1 LTWVKADSRPRG
13 HPALLDDPAERPF
26 AMTTRPGL
34 LRALTPDRILLG
46 LTLAALLGG
55 TAAWALGAAE
65 PAHAAW
71 GLGTGVVLTALLAAI
86 ARDLWHGRTGVDL
99 LAAFSMAGALLL
111 GEHLAGI
118 IVALMYA
125 GGTALEAF
133 AERRAG
139 AELTALLGRAPR
151 EAHRERDGALEV
163 VPVEQVAVG
172 DRLLVRTG
180 EAVPV
185 DGAVLDGPAILDEAA
200 LTGEPLPVE
209 HAAGERVRSGALNAG
224 APFSLRAIATAEAS
238 TYAGIV
244 RLVAD
249 AREQKA
255 PFVRMADRYSLLFLP
270 ATLLV
275 ATAAWLLTGDPAR
288 ALAVLVVA
296 TPCPLILAA
305 PVAMVAGISAA
316 ARRGVL
322 VKGGGALE
330 TLARAEILVLDKT
343 GTLTTGT
350 PRVTSVETKAGMA
363 EDELL
368 RLAASLDQA
377 STHPLAEALLAA
389 ARARGLP
396 LTLPEAVRET
406 PGAGIEGRVEGREI
420 RLGRI
425 GFVLGGSGRD
435 PWIGA
440 LARRAARDGAT
451 TVLVAVDGAPVGA
464 ILLAD
469 EIRAETPRA
478 LRTLHQAGIHRT
490 VLLSGDRLDAAETV
504 AAALGIDAVLAER
517 TPEDK
522 VDAVRAERQTGVT
535 AMVGDGINDAPA
547 LAAADIGIAMGARGA
562 AAASEA
568 ADAVLLVDQ
577 LDRLAEAMGLARRT
591 RRVALESV
599 LAGMA
604 LSGLG
609 MVAAAFGFL
618 PPVAGALVQEAIDV
632 AVILNALRALAPA
645 AVVRR
650 KDALPL
656 PELRRLHEGH
666 AVLDPILD
674 RLRALADR
682 LDLGG
687 DGQELLAELRAVDRL
702 LQEEVLPHE
711 RADEAELHPKIA
723 LLLGGRDPMASIS
736 RTHREIAHLA
746 RRLHRL
752 VAGLPEDGPSHE
764 ELVEL
769 RRILYGLEAILRLHF
784 AQENEIY
791 DSVAGEP
798 AAGAAPRTRVAAQ
811 AG

>member
-1 LTWVKADSRPRG
+1 MTMKTG
-13 HPALLDDPAERPF
+13 FGPALTL
-26 AMTTRPGL
+26 
-34 LRALTPDRILLG
+34 DRIVLAV
-46 LTLAALLGG
+46 TLAALAGG
-55 TAAWALGAAE
+55 AVAFALDAPERAGLFWALGT
-65 PAHAAW
+65 
-71 GLGTGVVLTALLAAI
+71 GLVLAVLLVAI
-86 ARDLWHGRTGVDL
+86 ARDLWHGHTGVDL

-118 IVALMYA
+118 IIALMYA

-151 EAHRERDGALEV
+151 EAHRERDGVLEEIG
-163 VPVEQVAVG
+163 VEEVAQG
-172 DRLLVRTG
+172 DRLLVKAG

-185 DGAVLDGPAILDEAA
+185 DGVVLVGPAILDESA

-209 HAAGERVRSGALNAG
+209 RTVGERVRSGALNAG
-224 APFSLRAIATAEAS
+224 PPFALRAAATAEAS

-244 RLVAD
+244 RLVEA

-255 PFVRMADRYSLLFLP
+255 PFVRLADRYSLFFLP
-270 ATLLV
+270 AALLV
-275 ATAAWLLTGDPAR
+275 AALAWLATGDPTR

-305 PVAMVAGISAA
+305 PVAIVAGISAA

-330 TLARAEILVLDKT
+330 ALAATENLVLDKT
-343 GTLTTGT
+343 GTLTTGK
-350 PRVTSVETKAGMA
+350 PRVAAIEARDGIA
-363 EDELL
+363 DDELL
-368 RLAASLDQA
+368 RLAAALDQA
-377 STHPLAEALLAA
+377 SAHPLAEALLAA
-389 ARARGLP
+389 ARARGLALP
-396 LTLPEAVRET
+396 LPEAVRET
-406 PGAGIEGRVEGREI
+406 PGAGIEGRVEGRAV

-425 GFVLGGSGRD
+425 GFVLGGAGRD
-435 PWIGA
+435 PWIGG
-440 LARRAARDGAT
+440 LAQRAARDGAT
-451 TVLVAVDGAPVGA
+451 TVLVAVDGRPMGA

-469 EIRAETPRA
+469 EIRQETPRA
-478 LRTLHQAGIHRT
+478 LRALHRAGVRRTL
-490 VLLSGDRLDAAETV
+490 LLSGDRLDAAEAV
-504 AAALGIDAVLAER
+504 ATALGIDAVLAER
-517 TPEDK
+517 SPEDK

-535 AMVGDGINDAPA
+535 AMIGDGINDAPA

-568 ADAVLLVDQ
+568 ADAVLLVDR
-577 LDRLAEAMGLARRT
+577 LDRLAEAMHVAKRT

-609 MVAAAFGFL
+609 MAAAALGFL

-632 AVILNALRALAPA
+632 AVILNALRALGPGQGQ
-645 AVVRR
+645 RPR
-650 KDALPL
+650 DALPAQ
-656 PELRRLHEGH
+656 ELRRLHAGH
-666 AVLDPILD
+666 ASLDPILD
-674 RLRALADR
+674 RLRAVGDR
-682 LDLGG
+682 LGIG
-687 DGQELLAELRAVDRL
+687 DGPETCWELRAVDRL

-711 RADEAELHPKIA
+711 QADEAELHPRIA
-723 LLLGGRDPMASIS
+723 RLLGGQDPMASIS

-752 VAGLPEDGPSHE
+752 VASLPPEGPSPE
-764 ELVEL
+764 ELTEL

-784 AQENEIY
+784 AQEDEIY
-791 DSVAGEP
+791 DSVACDVA
-798 AAGAAPRTRVAAQ
+798 AAGPRRAPAME